1 MAVSDRRIWG
11 APPDTPLY
19 WENLVTKAIQ
29 EGRRLRLEVDGI
41 EEPFYVDP
49 LPARRGRDLTGL
61 FVDAA
66 IGQLDPMATS
76 AVFMECIGPANYAR
90 MNGSLVDAYSASG
103 DYVGTF
109 GPTGPVEHP
118 PSSLRLP
125 EGIPAGVLYV
135 AREDDSVTGE
145 AIRQEEGESLCI
157 AAFYW
162 QTAAGME
169 AVSQFIEHG
178 EGSVGFLKAL
188 NVLMYR
194 LGLSPSRTSPGS
206 GLESLMQMDDTDDTT
221 THSGGGTLAKL
232 PPNRR
237 SRRSK
242 RAPTTS
248 WG

>member
-1 MAVSDRRIWG
+1 
-11 APPDTPLY
+11 
-19 WENLVTKAIQ
+19 VTKATQ

-49 LPARRGRDLTGL
+49 LPARRGRDLTAM

-66 IGQLDPMATS
+66 IGQLDPISTA
-76 AVFMECIGPANYAR
+76 AVFMECLGPANYAR
-90 MNGSLVDAYSASG
+90 MNGSLVDAYSAQGEWVRTYS
-103 DYVGTF
+103 
-109 GPTGPVEHP
+109 PEGPVDRP
-118 PSSLRLP
+118 PSNLGLP
-125 EGIPAGVLYV
+125 GGVPAGTLYL
-135 AREDDSVTGE
+135 AREDDSVEGE
-145 AIRQEEGESLCI
+145 AIRQEEGESLAI

-169 AVSQFIEHG
+169 AVNQFIENG

-194 LGLSPSRTSPGS
+194 LGLSPSRTSPNS
-206 GLESLMQMDDTDDTT
+206 ELASLMQTDDTVDT
-221 THSGGGTLAKL
+221 TTRNGGGTLAKL

-237 SRRSK
+237 SRRRK
-242 RAPTTS
+242 TPKMS

>member
-1 MAVSDRRIWG
+1 
-11 APPDTPLY
+11 
-19 WENLVTKAIQ
+19 VTKATQ

-49 LPARRGRDLTGL
+49 LPARRGRDLTAM

-66 IGQLDPMATS
+66 IGQLDPISTA
-76 AVFMECIGPANYAR
+76 AVFMECLGPANYAR
-90 MNGSLVDAYSASG
+90 MNG
-103 DYVGTF
+103 T
-109 GPTGPVEHP
+109 
-118 PSSLRLP
+118 
-125 EGIPAGVLYV
+125 LYL
-135 AREDDSVTGE
+135 AREDDSVEGE
-145 AIRQEEGESLCI
+145 AIRQEEGESLAI

-169 AVSQFIEHG
+169 AVNQFIENG

-194 LGLSPSRTSPGS
+194 LGLSPSRTSPNS
-206 GLESLMQMDDTDDTT
+206 ELASLMQTDDTVDT
-221 THSGGGTLAKL
+221 TTRNGGGTLAKL

-237 SRRSK
+237 SRRRK
-242 RAPTTS
+242 TPKMS

>member
-1 MAVSDRRIWG
+1 
-11 APPDTPLY
+11 
-19 WENLVTKAIQ
+19 VTKAIQ

-49 LPARRGRDLTGL
+49 LPARRGRELTGL

-66 IGQLDPMATS
+66 IGQLDPLAT
-76 AVFMECIGPANYAR
+76 AAIFMECIGPANYAR
-90 MNGSLVDAYSASG
+90 MNGSLVDRYSASG
-103 DYVGTF
+103 DYTETYGPDGT
-109 GPTGPVEHP
+109 VKLP
-118 PSSLRLP
+118 PSSVRLP
-125 EGIPAGVLYV
+125 EGIPAGALYV
-135 AREDDSVTGE
+135 AREDDSVPGE

-169 AVSQFIEHG
+169 AVNQFIEHG
-178 EGSVGFLKAL
+178 EGSVGFLRAL

-206 GLESLMQMDDTDDTT
+206 GLDSLTQMDDTADTT

-242 RAPTTS
+242 RAPKTL